1 MLISQISLLFWK
13 PNVFCTSTQQKLPWW
28 CTLVR
33 NEPDSIITPRKLTER
48 VFPSHCCPHL
58 APSLASSITPALC
71 IHVNV
76 PILSANTLR
85 PAPYRKS
92 AMDSFVFLTAS
103 SYVVLTLKSPCWLVN
118 LWRHLAFLVSHKH
131 SYRFLHKGWQHNV
144 GIMSQSMMTSC
155 HLICYLHISVVT
167 AEKIFS
173 LNM

>member
-1 MLISQISLLFWK
+1 MPFVKHTGCTAFILLLSFSSS
-13 PNVFCTSTQQKLPWW
+13 VTTTDRL
-28 CTLVR
+28 
-33 NEPDSIITPRKLTER
+33 
-48 VFPSHCCPHL
+48 HHL

-92 AMDSFVFLTAS
+92 SMDSFVFLTAS

-118 LWRHLAFLVSHKH
+118 LWSHLAFLVSHKH
-131 SYRFLHKGWQHNV
+131 SFRFLHKGWQHNV

-167 AEKIFS
+167 AEKIFTVWICKCDKRRRS
-173 LNM
+173 GREEG